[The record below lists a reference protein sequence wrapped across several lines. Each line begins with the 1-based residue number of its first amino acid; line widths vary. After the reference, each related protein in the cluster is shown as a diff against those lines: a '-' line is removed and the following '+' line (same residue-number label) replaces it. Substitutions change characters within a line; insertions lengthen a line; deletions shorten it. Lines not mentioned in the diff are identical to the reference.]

1 MRILL
6 IEDNAALATLIKM
19 MLEDE
24 GYEIAHLLRGDEAL
38 EILKN
43 SKFDI
48 VITDLKLPG
57 VGGSEI
63 IEYVTKN
70 DPDVIVIVI
79 TAFGNIEDAVKAI
92 KLGAYDYIPKPF
104 ENEVL
109 INVVNKAAKY
119 KSLKTENSNLQNYV
133 KDTIRPQI
141 VGKSQK
147 IKDALSLVDKVA
159 DTDAPVL
166 LLGES
171 GTGKELI
178 AREIHFKSRRNNRPF
193 ITINC
198 AAIPE
203 QLFESEL
210 FGHKRGAFTG
220 ADRDKKG
227 KIALSDGGTLFL
239 DEIGELPV
247 ENLQAKLLRFL
258 QEKEIQPLG
267 GTGTEK
273 VDVRIIAATNRDLKQ
288 MVNENKF
295 REDLYYR
302 LNVFPIYVPPL
313 RERKDDIKDLCEFFL
328 KKYGLKKVSLDPEI
342 LNRLVSYDFP
352 GNVRELENIIYRMI
366 ILSKNGKLDLSFLDD
381 FCSRDTE
388 GDSQFDLPED
398 LFDLVKFEKNVIVK
412 AMKKFN
418 GNKTH
423 VARYLNI
430 PRHVLLYRLEKLG
443 IKY

>member
-19 MLEDE
+19 MLEEE
-24 GYEIAHLLRGDEAL
+24 GYEIVHLLRGDEAL
-38 EILKN
+38 EVFNK

-57 VGGSEI
+57 VGGNKI

-70 DPDVIVIVI
+70 DSDVVVIVI
-79 TAFGNIEDAVKAI
+79 TAFGNIEDAVRAI

-147 IKDALSLVDKVA
+147 IKDVLSLVDKVA

-178 AREIHFKSRRNNRPF
+178 AREIHFKSRRNNKPF

-239 DEIGELPV
+239 DEIGELPI

-258 QEKEIQPLG
+258 QEKEIQPVG

-288 MVNENKF
+288 MVNENRF

-302 LNVFPIYVPPL
+302 INVFPICIPPL
-313 RERKDDIKDLCEFFL
+313 RERKDDIIELCDFFL
-328 KKYGLKKVSLDPEI
+328 KKYGLKNMSLEPKI
-342 LNRLVSYDFP
+342 LNRLLSYNFP
-352 GNVRELENIIYRMI
+352 GNVRELESIIYRMV
-366 ILSKNGKLDLSFLDD
+366 ILSKDGKPDLSFLDD
-381 FCSRDTE
+381 ISYKSVKSHFRL
-388 GDSQFDLPED
+388 DLPD
-398 LFDLVKFEKNVIVK
+398 DMFNLVEFEKNVITQ
-412 AMKKFN
+412 AMEKFN

-443 IKY
+443 IK

>member
-1 MRILL
+1 
-6 IEDNAALATLIKM
+6 
-19 MLEDE
+19 
-24 GYEIAHLLRGDEAL
+24 
-38 EILKN
+38 
-43 SKFDI
+43 
-48 VITDLKLPG
+48 
-57 VGGSEI
+57 
-63 IEYVTKN
+63 
-70 DPDVIVIVI
+70 
-79 TAFGNIEDAVKAI
+79 
-92 KLGAYDYIPKPF
+92 
-104 ENEVL
+104 
-109 INVVNKAAKY
+109 
-119 KSLKTENSNLQNYV
+119 
-133 KDTIRPQI
+133 

-147 IKDALSLVDKVA
+147 IKDVLSLVEKVA

-178 AREIHFKSRRNNRPF
+178 AREIHFKSRRNNKPF

-239 DEIGELPV
+239 DEIGELPL

-267 GTGTEK
+267 GAGIEK

-288 MVNENKF
+288 MVNENRF

-313 RERKDDIKDLCEFFL
+313 RERKDDIKELCEFF
-328 KKYGLKKVSLDPEI
+328 
-342 LNRLVSYDFP
+342 
-352 GNVRELENIIYRMI
+352 
-366 ILSKNGKLDLSFLDD
+366 
-381 FCSRDTE
+381 
-388 GDSQFDLPED
+388 
-398 LFDLVKFEKNVIVK
+398 
-412 AMKKFN
+412 
-418 GNKTH
+418 
-423 VARYLNI
+423 
-430 PRHVLLYRLEKLG
+430 
-443 IKY
+443 

>member
-1 MRILL
+1 MITFPSNLIMNFLL
-6 IEDNAALATLIKM
+6 
-19 MLEDE
+19 
-24 GYEIAHLLRGDEAL
+24 
-38 EILKN
+38 
-43 SKFDI
+43 
-48 VITDLKLPG
+48 
-57 VGGSEI
+57 
-63 IEYVTKN
+63 
-70 DPDVIVIVI
+70 
-79 TAFGNIEDAVKAI
+79 NI
-92 KLGAYDYIPKPF
+92 
-104 ENEVL
+104 
-109 INVVNKAAKY
+109 VNKAAKY
-119 KSLKTENSNLQNYV
+119 KNLKTENSNLQNYV

-147 IKDALSLVDKVA
+147 IKDVLSLVEKVA

-178 AREIHFKSRRNNRPF
+178 AREIHFKSRRNNKPF

-239 DEIGELPV
+239 DEIGELPL

-267 GTGTEK
+267 GAGIEK

-288 MVNENKF
+288 MVNENRF

-313 RERKDDIKDLCEFFL
+313 RERKDDIKELCEFFL
-328 KKYGLKKVSLDPEI
+328 KSMV
-342 LNRLVSYDFP
+342 
-352 GNVRELENIIYRMI
+352 
-366 ILSKNGKLDLSFLDD
+366 
-381 FCSRDTE
+381 
-388 GDSQFDLPED
+388 
-398 LFDLVKFEKNVIVK
+398 
-412 AMKKFN
+412 
-418 GNKTH
+418 
-423 VARYLNI
+423 
-430 PRHVLLYRLEKLG
+430 
-443 IKY
+443 